1 MPSSIRGF
9 LILTLVLSACGLLLA
24 GDGDRPARSQS
35 QAAEQEFAQLRDSY
49 VAKFKPLY
57 IESATAWWE
66 ANTTGKDEAY
76 ARKEKAEKALAE
88 LHSDRATFAKLRS
101 LKADGLIADPIM
113 ARELD
118 VMYRKHLPGQA
129 DPELQNKII
138 ALENQ
143 VAKTFSTHRSSVGGK
158 DVSENDVRKILSDSK
173 DSKECEA
180 AWKGYMEVG
189 AKASKILQELVSLRN
204 QLAKSL
210 GYKNFYVMKLGLD
223 EIEEQKLL
231 ALFKE
236 LDELTRGPFGEVKKA
251 IDTSRAARFGVKPE
265 ELRPWHFGDL
275 FFQEAPNM
283 DGPNLDEVYEGKD
296 LLEFTKRYYT
306 GIGLETEAILTRSDL
321 YEKPG
326 KNPHAFSTSLDRD
339 QNIRVLCNLK
349 PNLYWADT
357 LMHELGHAVYDSYV
371 EPRVPFL
378 LHEASHSIT
387 TEGYAMMMGAM
398 VKNPEYLTKIVG
410 LSSDQAAKYAEA
422 ARRSLR
428 CEKLIFSRWTQVMMR
443 FEHGMYSNPDQD
455 LGKLWWDLKRDYQ
468 LLSFPEGAG
477 RADYAAKVH
486 VVTEP
491 VYYHSYM
498 MGELFACQ
506 VHDTIATKVVGVRD
520 PMSTCFVGKKE
531 AGKFMRE
538 KVFGPGNMYSWNEL
552 TKRATGESLSAKSFA
567 ARYVKG

>member
-1 MPSSIRGF
+1 MFAIHRVLF
-9 LILTLVLSACGLLLA
+9 VVVILICVNRLCA
-24 GDGDRPARSQS
+24 GDKDQSASSKS
-35 QAAEQEFAQLRDSY
+35 QAAQREFTEIRDSY
-49 VAKFKPLY
+49 VAKFRPLY

-88 LHSDRATFAKLRS
+88 LHNDRAVFAMLRA
-101 LKADGLIADPIM
+101 LKADGLVTDPVM
-113 ARELD
+113 QRELD
-118 VMYRKHLPGQA
+118 VMFRKYLPGQG
-129 DPELQNKII
+129 DPELQKKII

-143 VAKTFSTHRSSVGGK
+143 VAKTFSTHRSAVGGK
-158 DVSENDVRKILSDSK
+158 ALTENDVRKVLSDSK

-189 AKASKILQELVSLRN
+189 TKASKILRELVGLRN
-204 QLAKSL
+204 ELAKSL
-210 GYKNFYVMKLGLD
+210 GYKNFYVMKLSLD

-231 ALFKE
+231 DLFKE
-236 LDELTRGPFGEVKKA
+236 LDDLTRGPFGEVKKS
-251 IDTSRAARFGVKPE
+251 IDTSRASRFGVKPA

-275 FFQEAPNM
+275 FFQEAPQM
-283 DGPNLDEVYEGKD
+283 DGANLDEVYEGKD
-296 LLEFTKRYYT
+296 LLAFTKQYYT
-306 GIGLETEAILTRSDL
+306 SIGLETADILARSDL

-326 KNPHAFSTSLDRD
+326 KNPHAFSTSLDRV
-339 QNIRVLCNLK
+339 QNIRVLCNIK

-357 LMHELGHAVYDSYV
+357 IMHELGHAVYDSYV
-371 EPRVPFL
+371 DPKVPFL

-410 LSSDQAAKYAEA
+410 LSSDQAAKYSEA
-422 ARRSLR
+422 ARQSLR
-428 CEKLIFSRWTQVMMR
+428 AEKLIFCRWTQVMVR

-477 RADYAAKVH
+477 RGDYAAKVH

-506 VHDTIATKVVGVRD
+506 VHDTIAGKVVGVRD
-520 PMSTCFVGKKE
+520 PMSTCFVGRKD
-531 AGKFMRE
+531 AGAFMRE
-538 KVFGPGNMYSWNEL
+538 QVFGPGNLYSWNEL
-552 TKRATGESLSAKSFA
+552 TKRATGEDLTAKHFA
-567 ARYVKG
+567 ARFIKG